1 MPSAEEIRRH
11 IRAQLG
17 DQQVLVRSL
26 LALREQLQGSLIERY
41 GVCGKPNCACRL
53 GRRHGPYYV
62 LSSRS
67 GGKGGYTYLD
77 GKQVERARGLVERH
91 REFRSG
97 MQRLRK
103 LNEGIVTLLKSYQSA
118 VTHQAGRRLGILE
131 PR

>member
-26 LALREQLQGSLIERY
+26 LALREQLQGSLFERY

-67 GGKGGYTYLD
+67 GAPLPNNT
-77 GKQVERARGLVERH
+77 
-91 REFRSG
+91 
-97 MQRLRK
+97 
-103 LNEGIVTLLKSYQSA
+103 LNTPVTTAPVKSVPES
-118 VTHQAGRRLGILE
+118 
-131 PR
+131 